1 MIEKINIGD
10 YFIARDSH
18 GRIWIE
24 WASGEAMVIEESK
37 FEELLDKL
45 WEDNF

>member
-1 MIEKINIGD
+1 MHEKINIGD
-10 YFIARDSH
+10 YLIGKDAH

-24 WASGEAMVIEESK
+24 WASGESMMVEES
-37 FEELLDKL
+37 ELIKILDKF